1 MTTPT
6 ANDLKDDQRERE
18 LDAALARS
26 QADVAAGRYVIE
38 SAEEHMARLDAML
51 AADSDSLKAVMS
63 CRDAGTGE
71 AVAQPLADRMEDAEH
86 GRRQA

>member
-6 ANDLKDDQRERE
+6 AKDSKDDQRERE

-51 AADSDSLKAVMS
+51 AADSDSSKIS
-63 CRDAGTGE
+63 TS
-71 AVAQPLADRMEDAEH
+71 AQP
-86 GRRQA
+86 

>member
-6 ANDLKDDQRERE
+6 ANDSKDDQREGE

-38 SAEEHMARLDAML
+38 SAKEHMARLEAML
-51 AADSDSLKAVMS
+51 AADSDDSKINFPTRS
-63 CRDAGTGE
+63 
-71 AVAQPLADRMEDAEH
+71 
-86 GRRQA
+86 